1 MTDREPVQ
9 YRRGDTVFLNERIK
23 DYMKRFKPGT
33 RAIFLNLSQGSS
45 DWYVVRIDGESYS
58 DTLPH
63 WAVSPPTA
71 LDLLVE
77 ELGD

>member
-1 MTDREPVQ
+1 
-9 YRRGDTVFLNERIK
+9 
-23 DYMKRFKPGT
+23 MKRFKPGT